1 MAISDLRQSRIPV
14 GPLRLTRIVSLRHG
28 IIASL
33 VQLALVEKNLMT
45 DTPRRRLADHVSSS
59 PTFIGAGS
67 ALTGDL
73 QCGGDLVVAGSV
85 YGDSTVRG
93 SFTLS
98 EGGRWEGRISAA
110 NAVVAGEVEGT
121 LNVADKLE
129 IRATARLRGALSARS
144 IAVARGAVIEGEMAV
159 TSGQPVVHYE
169 EKRKPG

>member
-85 YGDSTVRG
+85 HGDSTVRG

-159 TSGQPVVHYE
+159 TSGAAVVHYE

>member
-1 MAISDLRQSRIPV
+1 
-14 GPLRLTRIVSLRHG
+14 
-28 IIASL
+28 
-33 VQLALVEKNLMT
+33 MT

-67 ALTGDL
+67 ALTGNL
-73 QCGGDLVVAGSV
+73 ECGGDLVVAGSV
-85 YGDSTVRG
+85 NGDSTVRG

-98 EGGRWEGRISAA
+98 EGGRWEGRIRCA
-110 NAVVAGEVEGT
+110 NAVVSGEVEGT
-121 LNVADKLE
+121 LVVAEKLE

-169 EKRKPG
+169 EKRKPSG